1 MIKYKYDEDYKT
13 VRVESLFISVS
24 AVAFVVV
31 SQYLFGLNWVWLFGM
46 LVYLSYLC
54 ISGSEYPLS

>member
-13 VRVESLFISVS
+13 VRVECLFISVS
-24 AVAFVVV
+24 AVAFFVVV

-46 LVYLSYLC
+46 LVYLS
-54 ISGSEYPLS
+54 